1 MPRGVIMGRS
11 LSIGL
16 HSGPRWGLILAL
28 AVAALLAAWF
38 IEQNALRYASY
49 TQAAYGDYFWPR
61 RAGLIPH
68 IAGGLVAL
76 LTGLVQIWLGVTGR
90 TGRLHRTLGKAYVGA
105 IIIASCG
112 GFYLATTIP
121 AKYLAYAAG
130 LFALCVAWV
139 VTTSMA
145 IIAIRR
151 RAIDQHREWM
161 LRSYVVTFAF
171 VTFRL
176 VSNLLV
182 GWHVAPADDV
192 DTIMA
197 WACWSVPLLVAE
209 PLLQQRRLRRR

>member
-1 MPRGVIMGRS
+1 MPRGVNMGTTS
-11 LSIGL
+11 SIGL
-16 HSGPRWGLILAL
+16 QSGPRWGLILAL
-28 AVAALLAAWF
+28 AVPALLAVWF
-38 IEQNALRYASY
+38 IEQNALRYASV
-49 TQAAYGDYFWPR
+49 TPAVYGDYFWPR

-76 LTGLVQIWLGVTGR
+76 LAGLVQIWLGVTGR
-90 TGRLHRTLGKAYVGA
+90 IGRLHRSLGKAYVGA
-105 IIIASCG
+105 IIVASCG

-130 LFALCVAWV
+130 LFLLCVAWV
-139 VTTSMA
+139 VTTSTA
-145 IIAIRR
+145 VVAIRR

-176 VSNLLV
+176 VDELLV
-182 GWHVAPADDV
+182 RWQVAPKDDI

-209 PLLQQRRLRRR
+209 PLLQQRRLRQR